1 MGAGDQGSQA
11 DDRADRSSKIAV
23 AGWSLLAVAAT
34 VAVTCVL
41 HRPLLPRAGDTRALA
56 SFHDSHIWT
65 FDHIARMV
73 GGDRPLSTLT
83 EAIGYPETVR
93 APAIAWAPALLAA
106 PLNSLLGPVGAYNT
120 ILLLSPALAALAMI
134 GLLRS
139 TTRAGP
145 ALAAAAAV
153 AYALCPYALGC
164 LASGQMAKIQHWVI
178 PLYLWALLI
187 GVRGPRAWLG
197 IPLAGLMAIVAGF
210 TSPSTAV
217 LLPLLALPWAAAL
230 VWRAGDL
237 RWPTLGRA
245 AAVLTITALC
255 LLPAQRYYGNLRD
268 GGHPSAFEPR
278 AANWDRLP
286 TPAPVA
292 QLEGLFLGRGGLAR
306 DDHQTSHVTYLG
318 WPLLLAAMALSF
330 RRFRGR
336 GLAWIAIGVGVVV
349 AVGPWLVSGDAIVEL
364 GPRRIALPAYLLE
377 LLGYPMART
386 GTYYRAVVLASLGLS
401 LALAGGLAGRRR
413 VWAIPLALALAT
425 LQVGDALRVTRP
437 LWPRPALAVEGR
449 ATLEEM
455 RDDPAPGAVFDLPVE
470 CGTYEGGVAMLAAV
484 IHGRATTA
492 LPRQSKSYLPR
503 VAQLMATLDGALA
516 DGPLDGRRQL
526 AERGFRYLVWRPWL
540 DDERTRSRLV
550 DGLGPPDH
558 DGEIVVWTLE

>member
-1 MGAGDQGSQA
+1 M
-11 DDRADRSSKIAV
+11 

-34 VAVTCVL
+34 VAVTCAL
-41 HRPLLPRAGDTRALA
+41 HGPLLTQAGDTRALA

-65 FDHIARMV
+65 FDHIARLV
-73 GGDRPLSTLT
+73 SGDRPLSTLT
-83 EAIGYPETVR
+83 DAIGYPETVR
-93 APAIAWAPALLAA
+93 APAIAWVPALLAA
-106 PLNSLLGPVGAYNT
+106 PLNPVLGPFGAYNT
-120 ILLLSPALAALAMI
+120 ILLLSPALAVLAMM
-134 GLLRS
+134 GLVRS
-139 TTRAGP
+139 ATRAGP

-164 LASGQMAKIQHWVI
+164 LASGQMAKIQHWMI

-197 IPLAGLMAIVAGF
+197 LPLAAAVTLVAGF

-230 VWRAGDL
+230 VLQAGDR

-268 GGHPSAFEPR
+268 GSHPSAFEPR
-278 AANWDRLP
+278 AANWERLP

-292 QLEGLFLGRGGLAR
+292 QPEGLFLGRGGLAR

-318 WPLLLAAMALSF
+318 WPLLLAAMVLAF

-336 GLAWIAIGVGVVV
+336 GLAWIAVGVGVVV

-377 LLGYPMART
+377 LAGYPMAAT

-413 VWAIPLALALAT
+413 IWAIPLALALAT

-449 ATLEEM
+449 EILEDM
-455 RDDPAPGAVFDLPVE
+455 RDDPAPGAVLDLPVE

-484 IHGRATTA
+484 VHGRSTTA

-503 VAQLMATLDGALA
+503 VARLMAILDSALA
-516 DGPLDGRRQL
+516 KGAVDGPSHL
-526 AERGFRYLVWRPWL
+526 AEQGFRYVVWRPWL
-540 DDERTRSRLV
+540 DDQRVRSRLV
-550 DGLGPPDH
+550 EGLGPPDQ
-558 DGEIVVWTLE
+558 DGEIVVWMVE